1 MDENNENQN
10 SNITK
15 DEIKKEASETLSEV
29 KKSIKDTNLKKD
41 ANEAKNFLVNFF
53 KSPFTEMKKVTT
65 NAKSFLKIAIILLVV
80 WVVAELIG
88 SIISIVKSSAYS
100 YYSSLGMY
108 FRNSMEDLLQVLGTI
123 IVPVIIVAL
132 LSGILYFLM
141 KNKKKDFLTILTTVM
156 IAEIPLV
163 IASVLSLFSYIGS
176 EIAIIIR
183 AIQTLCYFLN
193 AVLLY
198 FAIKH
203 LCEEEDDN
211 KVMRTFLITM
221 SIFYG
226 ISIILNFLHIYIY

>member
-1 MDENNENQN
+1 M
-10 SNITK
+10 
-15 DEIKKEASETLSEV
+15 
-29 KKSIKDTNLKKD
+29 
-41 ANEAKNFLVNFF
+41 
-53 KSPFTEMKKVTT
+53 
-65 NAKSFLKIAIILLVV
+65 V

-132 LSGILYFLM
+132 LSGILYLLM

-203 LCEEEDDN
+203 LCEE
-211 KVMRTFLITM
+211 
-221 SIFYG
+221 
-226 ISIILNFLHIYIY
+226 